1 MALVIR
7 RVFTQE
13 QKAKR
18 LENLIRLLANGSGPA
33 GRSRAAI
40 LTQLQGLGF
49 TIPEIQAAV
58 ASITASGEI
67 EVVDDGK

>member
-7 RVFTQE
+7 KVFTPE
-13 QKAKR
+13 QKARR
-18 LENLIRLLANGSGPA
+18 LENLIKFIAAGSGTA

-40 LTQLQGLGF
+40 LAQLQSLGF
-49 TIPEIQAAV
+49 TLQEIQDAV
-58 ASITASGEI
+58 HAVTSSGEI